1 MFLLPCK
8 TWALLKDNGPVQEG
22 RSNKVGVG
30 GEVLQQSCCR
40 RAVVKK
46 LLLEGWWKRYHA
58 GDQLQESCGKR
69 AVAGELLQES
79 CCRKIG
85 QRGPMQESSCRKVG
99 ERSLTLEHW
108 CRKNEVR
115 RLVWKG
121 WWRRLEQDYWCRQV
135 QLSLVKLNTFVWL
148 NRNNKT
154 TDLYT
159 CLSGRAFLAQVTDID
174 YLLLL
179 TSLIQG

>member
-1 MFLLPCK
+1 
-8 TWALLKDNGPVQEG
+8 
-22 RSNKVGVG
+22 
-30 GEVLQQSCCR
+30 
-40 RAVVKK
+40 
-46 LLLEGWWKRYHA
+46 
-58 GDQLQESCGKR
+58 
-69 AVAGELLQES
+69 
-79 CCRKIG
+79 
-85 QRGPMQESSCRKVG
+85 MQESSCRKVG

-108 CRKNEVR
+108 CRRNEVR
-115 RLVWKG
+115 RLVRKG
-121 WWRRLEQDYWCRQV
+121 WGRRLEQYYWCRQV

-179 TSLIQG
+179 TSLIQGQTSVRVQKSKQALSHYYIHCYMGTPGSGSSRASRCFLTPTYTVTRVHQVLAEQASIYCKVIFGK